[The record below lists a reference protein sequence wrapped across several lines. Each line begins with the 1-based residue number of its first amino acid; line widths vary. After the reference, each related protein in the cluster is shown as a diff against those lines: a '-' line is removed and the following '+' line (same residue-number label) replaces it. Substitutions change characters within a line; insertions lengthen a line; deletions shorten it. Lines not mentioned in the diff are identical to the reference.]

1 MRQSNVG
8 KFMLVMFFVSISI
21 ATQAAKPALL
31 KKLTEQERLIV
42 ELTGKDI
49 KKLSDVEV
57 YGALIDADYANNDI
71 AFKSR
76 LQTLLTDFKNSPLAD
91 NALYLAAKRSMM
103 QKDFAG
109 ALRHI
114 SRIEKD
120 YPRSNKLVSAQLL
133 KALCYKNIGLSEQ
146 SKKVFVEVRTR
157 FPGSPESFR
166 AGTELQ
172 LLSKTN

>member
-1 MRQSNVG
+1 MRQSNIS
-8 KFMLVMFFVSISI
+8 KFMFVMCIVSIST
-21 ATQAAKPALL
+21 AVQAAKPALP
-31 KKLTEQERLIV
+31 KKLTEQEKLIV
-42 ELTGKDI
+42 ELTGKEI

-76 LQTLLTDFKNSPLAD
+76 LQTLLTDFKNSSFAD
-91 NALYLAAKRSMM
+91 NALYLAAKRAML

-146 SKKVFVEVRTR
+146 AQKAFVELRMR

-172 LLSKTN
+172 LLSKMN